1 MGSIE
6 QFISPRDLKRLYDS
20 DECKYIPDPE
30 EEKLVM
36 TDKQKKELE
45 WDLGWELHKYA
56 RTQERE
62 KLKTLLKEGGAY
74 CGAPDVF
81 ADLNWQNEFGSTPL
95 WWTCMHGDEE
105 LTQLL
110 IDAGADLDQCDD
122 DLWTPVSVASRYGHD
137 NCLELLINAGAD
149 LTIKVADGDY
159 ALDKANFWEHDE
171 CEHLLKQAGAPMA
184 FPPVPRIEVTSSC

>member
-1 MGSIE
+1 MG
-6 QFISPRDLKRLYDS
+6 QFISKRDLKRLYDN
-20 DECKYIPDPE
+20 PE
-30 EEKLVM
+30 YAVPEPVEKPIL
-36 TDKQKKELE
+36 TAKQRKDLE

-56 RTQERE
+56 RIQERE

-81 ADLNWQNEFGSTPL
+81 ADLDWQDDFGSTAL
-95 WWTCMHGDEE
+95 YWCCMHGDEE

-110 IDAGADLDQCDD
+110 IDAGADLDVCDD
-122 DLWTPVSVASRYGHD
+122 DLWTAVSVASRYGHD
-137 NCLELLINAGAD
+137 NCLELLIKAGAD

-171 CEHLLKQAGAPMA
+171 CERLLKEAAAPMA
-184 FPPVPRIEVTSSC
+184 FPPVPRIEVKAW